1 MKYLLVLSHLMSK
14 DCELG
19 TESIARCMLAIERF
33 ANDKYDFLITM
44 GWAYRVDCKT
54 PISYVVRDFILA
66 NSEIDH
72 QSIVTLSSSRDTV
85 GDAYFCLEH
94 LQNINLGEI
103 HIVTSDYHQHR
114 TTLIFNKIFNNKFNI
129 KVFGAKTDSSNND
142 SVLLHEKES
151 IDAFNKT
158 FALTDFSSIKSIYN
172 TLSTD
177 HPLYNGKKH
186 PPI

>member
-129 KVFGAKTDSSNND
+129 KVFPTTLIYSKDQN
-142 SVLLHEKES
+142 LE
-151 IDAFNKT
+151 
-158 FALTDFSSIKSIYN
+158 FSEVGYTTTIGLYSRMKLIK
-172 TLSTD
+172 
-177 HPLYNGKKH
+177 
-186 PPI
+186 